1 MVEITVFIREL
12 TVFIRELTVFI
23 RELTVFIRELTG
35 IFYII
40 LFITVFNYLCVM
52 ELQKI
57 PSEKKIKQHNTI
69 TSGRYDFSACQLD
82 VLFMLLA
89 SLDQSDASNKKYNI
103 RVKDI
108 ELITGRKW
116 SYNQVKDSNAD
127 MMCRV
132 FEIVSERNNLMQI
145 NLFSSI
151 EYLSGTGSFDVVINE
166 PARPYFFD
174 LKNNFTLLELK
185 SVLGCT
191 SKHAKRLYS
200 LACQWR
206 GTGGHTYSIGEL
218 KEMLGLKDPKGK
230 EPEQYAMISNFQKYV
245 LDVAKKQINEHTDI
259 VFDYE
264 LLKTRGRSFDTI
276 KLFCGFSKQKIQ
288 LEIDFKGDI
297 DKQKKNGELLRKIA
311 NIQAIGIR
319 DDLAELWAVKY
330 WKQFVEE
337 KNNLL
342 EATQKGKVIDNKP
355 AYLAGIFKK
364 KGYL

>member
-1 MVEITVFIREL
+1 MVENKPFISENK
-12 TVFIRELTVFI
+12 
-23 RELTVFIRELTG
+23 
-35 IFYII
+35 
-40 LFITVFNYLCVM
+40 LFISENKLFISENKPFISENKPFINTVCFFSLFLYICFM
-52 ELQKI
+52 ESQKT
-57 PSEKKIKQHNTI
+57 PSEKKIKQHNAI

-82 VLFMLLA
+82 VMFMILA
-89 SLDQSDASNKKYNI
+89 SLDESDDERKEYLI

-116 SYNQVKDSNAD
+116 NYQQLRESTEDLGG
-127 MMCRV
+127 RV
-132 FEIVSERNNLMQI
+132 FEIETIKSLKQI
-145 NLFSSI
+145 WLFSKV
-151 EYLSGTGSFDVVINE
+151 EYYTGEGVFGVKIN
-166 PARPYFFD
+166 PDARQYFFE

-185 SVLGCT
+185 SVLSCT

-218 KEMLGLKDPKGK
+218 KEMLGLKDAKGK
-230 EPEQYAMISNFQKYV
+230 IKEQYVNIPDFKKKV

-264 LLKTRGRSFDTI
+264 LLKMRGRSYDTI
-276 KLFCGFSKQKIQ
+276 KLFCGFSKPKLQM
-288 LEIDFKGDI
+288 EIDFNVDLE
-297 DKQKKNGELLRKIA
+297 KQKKNGELLQKIA
-311 NIQAIGIR
+311 NIQAVGIR

-342 EATQKGKVIDNKP
+342 EAIQKGKAIDNKP

-364 KGYL
+364 KGYV

>member
-1 MVEITVFIREL
+1 MEI
-12 TVFIRELTVFI
+12 
-23 RELTVFIRELTG
+23 
-35 IFYII
+35 
-40 LFITVFNYLCVM
+40 
-52 ELQKI
+52 QKT

-82 VLFMLLA
+82 ILFMLLA
-89 SLDQSDASNKKYNI
+89 SLDESDEVSKQYHI

-116 SYNQVKDSNAD
+116 NYQQLREGTED
-127 MMCRV
+127 MMSRV
-132 FEIVSERNNLMQI
+132 FEIQMPQGLRQI
-145 NLFSSI
+145 VLFTTVQ
-151 EYLSGTGSFDVVINE
+151 YLDGTGSFYMKINE
-166 PARPYFFD
+166 DARPYFFD

-185 SVLGCT
+185 SVLSCT

-218 KEMLGLKDPKGK
+218 KEILGLKDPKGK
-230 EPEQYAMISNFQKYV
+230 EPEQYTKVSMFKKQV
-245 LDVAKKQINEHTDI
+245 LDIAKRQINEHTDI

-264 LLKTRGRSFDTI
+264 LLKIRGRSFDTI
-276 KLFCGFSKQKIQ
+276 KLFCGFSKPNLQ
-288 LEIDFKGDI
+288 LQLDIDFKGDI
-297 DKQKKNGELLRKIA
+297 EKQKKNGELLQKIA
-311 NIQAIGIR
+311 NIQAVGIR

-330 WKQFVEE
+330 WKEFVQE

-342 EATQKGKVIDNKP
+342 EAIQKGKIIDDKP

-364 KGYL
+364 KGYV

>member
-1 MVEITVFIREL
+1 MCIRD
-12 TVFIRELTVFI
+12 
-23 RELTVFIRELTG
+23 
-35 IFYII
+35 
-40 LFITVFNYLCVM
+40 
-52 ELQKI
+52 
-57 PSEKKIKQHNTI
+57 STI

-89 SLDQSDASNKKYNI
+89 LLDESDEVGKEYHI

-116 SYNQVKDSNAD
+116 NYQQLREGTED
-127 MMCRV
+127 MMSRV
-132 FEIVSERNNLMQI
+132 FEIQMSQGLRQI
-145 NLFSSI
+145 VLFTDVQ
-151 EYLSGTGSFDVVINE
+151 YLDGTGSFFMKINDS
-166 PARPYFFD
+166 ARPYFFD

-185 SVLGCT
+185 SVLSCT

-206 GTGGHTYSIGEL
+206 GTGGHTYSLGEL
-218 KEMLGLKDPKGK
+218 KEILGLKDPKGK
-230 EPEQYAMISNFQKYV
+230 EPEQYTMVSMLKKDV
-245 LDVAKKQINEHTDI
+245 LDRAKKQINEHTDI

-264 LLKTRGRSFDTI
+264 LLKMRGRSYDTI
-276 KLFCGFSKQKIQ
+276 KLFCGFSKPNLQ
-288 LEIDFKGDI
+288 LQLDIDFKGDI
-297 DKQKKNGELLRKIA
+297 DKQKKNGELLQKIA

-330 WKQFVEE
+330 WKQFVQE

-342 EATQKGKVIDNKP
+342 EAIQKGKIIDDKP

-364 KGYL
+364 KGYV

>member
-1 MVEITVFIREL
+1 MEI
-12 TVFIRELTVFI
+12 
-23 RELTVFIRELTG
+23 
-35 IFYII
+35 
-40 LFITVFNYLCVM
+40 
-52 ELQKI
+52 QKT

-82 VLFMLLA
+82 ILFMLLA
-89 SLDQSDASNKKYNI
+89 SLDESDEVSKQYHI

-116 SYNQVKDSNAD
+116 NYQQLKDGNEGLLS
-127 MMCRV
+127 RV
-132 FEIVSERNNLMQI
+132 FEIQMPKGLKQI
-145 NLFSSI
+145 VLFN
-151 EYLSGTGSFDVVINE
+151 EVQYLDGTGSFYMKINE
-166 PARPYFFD
+166 SARPYFFE

-185 SVLGCT
+185 SVLGCS

-206 GTGGHTYSIGEL
+206 GTGGHTYSLGEF

-230 EPEQYAMISNFQKYV
+230 EVEQYKQIGEFKKSV

-264 LLKTRGRSFDTI
+264 LLKIRGRSFDTI
-276 KLFCGFSKQKIQ
+276 KLFCGFSKPKLQM
-288 LEIDFKGDI
+288 EIDFNVDLE
-297 DKQKKNGELLRKIA
+297 KQKKNGELLQKIA

-319 DDLAELWAVKY
+319 DDLSELWAVKY

-342 EATQKGKVIDNKP
+342 DAVQKGKVIENKP
-355 AYLAGIFKK
+355 AYLAGVFKK
-364 KGYL
+364 KGYV

>member
-1 MVEITVFIREL
+1 MEI
-12 TVFIRELTVFI
+12 
-23 RELTVFIRELTG
+23 
-35 IFYII
+35 
-40 LFITVFNYLCVM
+40 
-52 ELQKI
+52 QKT

-82 VLFMLLA
+82 ILFMLLA
-89 SLDQSDASNKKYNI
+89 SLDESDEVSKQYHI

-116 SYNQVKDSNAD
+116 NYQQLREGTED
-127 MMCRV
+127 MMSRV
-132 FEIVSERNNLMQI
+132 FEIQMPQGLRQI
-145 NLFSSI
+145 VLFTTVQ
-151 EYLSGTGSFDVVINE
+151 YLDGTGSFYMKINE
-166 PARPYFFD
+166 DARPYFFD

-185 SVLGCT
+185 SVLSCT

-230 EPEQYAMISNFQKYV
+230 EKEQYSQIGELKKYV
-245 LDVAKKQINEHTDI
+245 LDIAKKQINEHTDI

-264 LLKTRGRSFDTI
+264 LLKIRGRSFDTI
-276 KLFCGFSKQKIQ
+276 KLFCGFSKPKLQ
-288 LEIDFKGDI
+288 LEIDFNGDI
-297 DKQKKNGELLRKIA
+297 EKQKKNGELLQKIA
-311 NIQAIGIR
+311 NIQAVGIR

-337 KNNLL
+337 KNKLL
-342 EATQKGKVIDNKP
+342 EAITKGKVIEDKP

-364 KGYL
+364 KGYV

>member
-1 MVEITVFIREL
+1 MEI
-12 TVFIRELTVFI
+12 
-23 RELTVFIRELTG
+23 
-35 IFYII
+35 
-40 LFITVFNYLCVM
+40 
-52 ELQKI
+52 QKS

-82 VLFMLLA
+82 ILFMLLA
-89 SLDQSDASNKKYNI
+89 TLDESDELGKEYHI
-103 RVKDI
+103 RVRDI

-116 SYNQVKDSNAD
+116 NYQQLREGTED
-127 MMCRV
+127 MMSRV
-132 FEIVSERNNLMQI
+132 FEIQESRGLAQI
-145 NLFSSI
+145 VLFTKVQ
-151 EYLSGTGSFDVVINE
+151 YLDGTGSFYMKINE
-166 PARPYFFD
+166 EARPYFFD

-230 EPEQYAMISNFQKYV
+230 EPEQYKQIGQFKEKV
-245 LDVAKKQINEHTDI
+245 LDIAKRQINEHTDI

-264 LLKTRGRSFDTI
+264 LLKIRGRSFDTI
-276 KLFCGFSKQKIQ
+276 KLFCGFAKPKLQM
-288 LEIDFKGDI
+288 EIDFKGDI
-297 DKQKKNGELLRKIA
+297 EQQKKNGELLQKIE
-311 NIQAIGIR
+311 NIKAVGIR
-319 DDLAELWAVKY
+319 EDLAELWAVKY

-337 KNNLL
+337 KNKLL
-342 EATQKGKVIDNKP
+342 EVIQKGKIIDDRA

-364 KGYL
+364 KGYV

>member
-1 MVEITVFIREL
+1 MEI
-12 TVFIRELTVFI
+12 
-23 RELTVFIRELTG
+23 
-35 IFYII
+35 
-40 LFITVFNYLCVM
+40 
-52 ELQKI
+52 QKT

-82 VLFMLLA
+82 ILFMLLA
-89 SLDQSDASNKKYNI
+89 SLDESDEVSKQYHI

-116 SYNQVKDSNAD
+116 NYQQLREGTED
-127 MMCRV
+127 MMSRV
-132 FEIVSERNNLMQI
+132 FEIQMPQGLRQI
-145 NLFSSI
+145 VLFTTVQ
-151 EYLSGTGSFDVVINE
+151 YLDGTGSFYMKINE
-166 PARPYFFD
+166 DARPYFFD

-185 SVLGCT
+185 SVLSCT

-218 KEMLGLKDPKGK
+218 KEILGLKDPKGK
-230 EPEQYAMISNFQKYV
+230 EPEQYTKVSMFKKQV
-245 LDVAKKQINEHTDI
+245 LDIAKRQINEHTDI

-264 LLKTRGRSFDTI
+264 LLKMRGRSFDTI
-276 KLFCGFSKQKIQ
+276 KLFCGFSKPKLQ

-297 DKQKKNGELLRKIA
+297 EKQKKNGELLQKIA
-311 NIQAIGIR
+311 NIKAVGIR

-337 KNNLL
+337 KNKLL
-342 EATQKGKVIDNKP
+342 EAIQKGKIIDDRA

>member
-1 MVEITVFIREL
+1 
-12 TVFIRELTVFI
+12 
-23 RELTVFIRELTG
+23 
-35 IFYII
+35 
-40 LFITVFNYLCVM
+40 M
-52 ELQKI
+52 ENQKTTI
-57 PSEKKIKQHNTI
+57 EKKIKQHNTI

-89 SLDQSDASNKKYNI
+89 LLDESDEVGKEYHI

-116 SYNQVKDSNAD
+116 NYQQLREGTED
-127 MMCRV
+127 MMSRV
-132 FEIVSERNNLMQI
+132 FEIQMSQGLRQI
-145 NLFSSI
+145 VLFTDVQ
-151 EYLSGTGSFDVVINE
+151 YLDGTGSFFMKINDS
-166 PARPYFFD
+166 ARPYFFD

-185 SVLGCT
+185 SVLSCT

-206 GTGGHTYSIGEL
+206 GTGGHTYSLGEL
-218 KEMLGLKDPKGK
+218 KEILGLKDPKGK
-230 EPEQYAMISNFQKYV
+230 EPEQYTMVSMLKKDV
-245 LDVAKKQINEHTDI
+245 LDRAKKQINEHTDI

-264 LLKTRGRSFDTI
+264 LLKMRGRSYDTI
-276 KLFCGFSKQKIQ
+276 KLFCGFSKPNLQ
-288 LEIDFKGDI
+288 LQLDIDFKGDI
-297 DKQKKNGELLRKIA
+297 DKQKKNGELLQKIA

-330 WKQFVEE
+330 WKQFVQE

-342 EATQKGKVIDNKP
+342 EAIQKGKIIDDRA

-364 KGYL
+364 KGYV

>member
-1 MVEITVFIREL
+1 MEI
-12 TVFIRELTVFI
+12 
-23 RELTVFIRELTG
+23 
-35 IFYII
+35 
-40 LFITVFNYLCVM
+40 
-52 ELQKI
+52 QKT

-82 VLFMLLA
+82 ILFMLLA
-89 SLDQSDASNKKYNI
+89 SLDESDEVSKQYHI

-116 SYNQVKDSNAD
+116 NYQQLREGTED
-127 MMCRV
+127 MMSRV
-132 FEIVSERNNLMQI
+132 FEIQMPQGLRQI
-145 NLFSSI
+145 VLFTTVQ
-151 EYLSGTGSFDVVINE
+151 YLDGTGSFYMKINE
-166 PARPYFFD
+166 DARPYFFD

-185 SVLGCT
+185 SVLSCT

-218 KEMLGLKDPKGK
+218 KEILGLKDPKGK
-230 EPEQYAMISNFQKYV
+230 EPEQYTKVSMFKKQV
-245 LDVAKKQINEHTDI
+245 LDIAKRQINEHTDI

-264 LLKTRGRSFDTI
+264 LLKMRGRSFDTI
-276 KLFCGFSKQKIQ
+276 KLFCGFSKPKLQ

-297 DKQKKNGELLRKIA
+297 EKQKKNGELLQKIA
-311 NIQAIGIR
+311 NIKAVGIR

-337 KNNLL
+337 KNKLL
-342 EATQKGKVIDNKP
+342 EAITKGENNRR
-355 AYLAGIFKK
+355 
-364 KGYL
+364 

>member
-1 MVEITVFIREL
+1 MD
-12 TVFIRELTVFI
+12 
-23 RELTVFIRELTG
+23 
-35 IFYII
+35 
-40 LFITVFNYLCVM
+40 
-52 ELQKI
+52 LQKS

-69 TSGRYDFSACQLD
+69 TSGRYDFSSCQLD

-89 SLDQSDASNKKYNI
+89 SLDESDEVGKEYYI

-116 SYNQVKDSNAD
+116 NYQQLKEGNEG
-127 MMCRV
+127 MMSRV
-132 FEIVSERNNLMQI
+132 FEIEMPQGLRQI
-145 NLFSSI
+145 VLFTTVQ
-151 EYLSGTGSFDVVINE
+151 YLDGTGSFYMKINE
-166 PARPYFFD
+166 DARPYFFD

-185 SVLGCT
+185 SVLGCS

-206 GTGGHTYSIGEL
+206 GTGGHTYNIGEL

-230 EPEQYAMISNFQKYV
+230 APEQYKQIGEFKKSV

-264 LLKTRGRSFDTI
+264 LLKVRGRSYDTI
-276 KLFCGFSKQKIQ
+276 KLFCGFTKPNLQ
-288 LEIDFKGDI
+288 LQLNIDFKGNLDQ
-297 DKQKKNGELLRKIA
+297 QKKNGELLQKIA
-311 NIQAIGIR
+311 NIKAVGVR

-330 WKQFVEE
+330 WKEFVAE
-337 KNNLL
+337 KNSLL
-342 EATQKGKVIDNKP
+342 EAIQKGKKVDDKP
-355 AYLAGIFKK
+355 AYLVGIFKK

>member
-1 MVEITVFIREL
+1 
-12 TVFIRELTVFI
+12 
-23 RELTVFIRELTG
+23 
-35 IFYII
+35 
-40 LFITVFNYLCVM
+40 M
-52 ELQKI
+52 ELQKS

-89 SLDQSDASNKKYNI
+89 SLDESDEVGKEYHI

-116 SYNQVKDSNAD
+116 NYQQLKDGNEG
-127 MMCRV
+127 MMSRV
-132 FEIVSERNNLMQI
+132 FEIQMEKGLRQI
-145 NLFSSI
+145 VLFTDVQ
-151 EYLSGTGSFDVVINE
+151 YLDGTGSFFMKINE
-166 PARPYFFD
+166 SARPYFFD

-185 SVLGCT
+185 SVLGCS

-218 KEMLGLKDPKGK
+218 KEILGLKDPKGK
-230 EPEQYAMISNFQKYV
+230 EPEQYKQIGQFKYV

-264 LLKTRGRSFDTI
+264 LLKMRGRSFDTI
-276 KLFCGFSKQKIQ
+276 KLFCGFTKPNLQ
-288 LEIDFKGDI
+288 LQLDIDFKGDI
-297 DKQKKNGELLRKIA
+297 DKQKKNGELLQKIA
-311 NIQAIGIR
+311 NIQAIGVR

-330 WKQFVEE
+330 WKEFVEQ
-337 KNNLL
+337 KKNLL
-342 EATQKGKVIDNKP
+342 EAIQKGKIIEDKP

>member
-1 MVEITVFIREL
+1 
-12 TVFIRELTVFI
+12 
-23 RELTVFIRELTG
+23 
-35 IFYII
+35 
-40 LFITVFNYLCVM
+40 M
-52 ELQKI
+52 ENKKT

-89 SLDQSDASNKKYNI
+89 SLNESDELGKEYHI

-116 SYNQVKDSNAD
+116 NYQQLREGTED
-127 MMCRV
+127 MMSRV
-132 FEIVSERNNLMQI
+132 FEIQMPQGLRQI
-145 NLFSSI
+145 VLFTTVQ
-151 EYLSGTGSFDVVINE
+151 YLDGTGSFYMKINE
-166 PARPYFFD
+166 DARPYFFD

-185 SVLGCT
+185 SVLSCT
-191 SKHAKRLYS
+191 SKHAKRMYS

-218 KEMLGLKDPKGK
+218 KEILGLKDPKGK
-230 EPEQYAMISNFQKYV
+230 EPEQYTKVSMFKKQV
-245 LDVAKKQINEHTDI
+245 LDIAKRQINEHTDI

-276 KLFCGFSKQKIQ
+276 KLFCGFSKPKLQ
-288 LEIDFKGDI
+288 LEIDFNGNLEE
-297 DKQKKNGELLRKIA
+297 QKKNGELLQKIA
-311 NIQAIGIR
+311 NIKAVGIR
-319 DDLAELWAVKY
+319 EDLAELWAVKY

-342 EATQKGKVIDNKP
+342 EMVSKGKIIDDKA
-355 AYLAGIFKK
+355 AYLVGIFKK
-364 KGYL
+364 KGLV

>member
-1 MVEITVFIREL
+1 
-12 TVFIRELTVFI
+12 
-23 RELTVFIRELTG
+23 
-35 IFYII
+35 
-40 LFITVFNYLCVM
+40 M

-57 PSEKKIKQHNTI
+57 HQEKKIKQHNTI

-89 SLDQSDASNKKYNI
+89 SLSESDELGKEYHI

-116 SYNQVKDSNAD
+116 NYQQLKEGNEG
-127 MMCRV
+127 MMSRV
-132 FEIVSERNNLMQI
+132 FEIEMPQGLRQI
-145 NLFSSI
+145 VLFTTVQ
-151 EYLSGTGSFDVVINE
+151 YLDGTGSFYMKIN
-166 PARPYFFD
+166 PDARPYFFD

-185 SVLGCT
+185 SVLGCS

-206 GTGGHTYSIGEL
+206 GTGGHTYNLGEF

-230 EPEQYAMISNFQKYV
+230 EKEQYTEISTLKRVV
-245 LDVAKKQINEHTDI
+245 LDVAKKQINENTDI

-264 LLKTRGRSFDTI
+264 LLKLRGRSFDTI
-276 KLFCGFSKQKIQ
+276 KLFCGFAKPKLQM
-288 LEIDFKGDI
+288 EIDFNLDL
-297 DKQKKNGELLRKIA
+297 DKQRKNAELLQKIA

-342 EATQKGKVIDNKP
+342 EAIQKGKIIENKP

-364 KGYL
+364 KGWV

>member
-1 MVEITVFIREL
+1 MFYCRVFC
-12 TVFIRELTVFI
+12 
-23 RELTVFIRELTG
+23 
-35 IFYII
+35 YIC
-40 LFITVFNYLCVM
+40 FM
-52 ELQKI
+52 ELPKT

-89 SLDQSDASNKKYNI
+89 SLDESDEVGKEYHI

-116 SYNQVKDSNAD
+116 NYQQLKEGNEG
-127 MMCRV
+127 MMSRV
-132 FEIVSERNNLMQI
+132 FEIQMPQGLRQI
-145 NLFSSI
+145 VLFTDVQ
-151 EYLSGTGSFDVVINE
+151 YLDGTGSFFMKINDS
-166 PARPYFFD
+166 ARPYFFD
-174 LKNNFTLLELK
+174 LKNSFTLLELK
-185 SVLGCT
+185 SVLGCS

-206 GTGGHTYSIGEL
+206 GTGGHTYNIGEL
-218 KEMLGLKDPKGK
+218 KEILGLKDPKGK
-230 EPEQYAMISNFQKYV
+230 EPEQYKQIGQFKYV

-264 LLKTRGRSFDTI
+264 LLKIRGRSFDTI
-276 KLFCGFSKQKIQ
+276 KLFCGFTKPNLQ
-288 LEIDFKGDI
+288 LQLDIDFKGDLE
-297 DKQKKNGELLRKIA
+297 KQKKNGELLQKIA

-337 KNNLL
+337 KNKVL
-342 EATQKGKVIDNKP
+342 EAIQKGKIIDDRA
-355 AYLAGIFKK
+355 AYLSGIFKK
-364 KGYL
+364 KGYV